1 MLSCCKQ
8 AYAGQ
13 MSGKCISMLPI
24 DIRPTTSPTNADRT
38 ANFWYPMYEKSWSTS
53 GCSNKLPLP
62 YNNINDRPNY
72 STGEEC
78 CAKAYAGQSSKACV
92 CEHLDPPQ
100 SGCPNVIDYEVTT
113 IVSTVTGTISLGDIT
128 IPTDTVQRDALISSL
143 ESVILTRLS
152 ATMGNDIEVNILSI
166 GGTSVRRYRT
176 LLRNRILSTTNV
188 EYEVIVTSTC
198 TEDCQ
203 STTDTA
209 GNEVLNDVTE
219 AMSDNSAMESAFQSS
234 GNSVLAGSTVEGNT
248 VDPDVVTTSSTS
260 TETGVSIFV
269 VLFMIETEP
278 VSHFVTLSSII
289 YFSLLQ
295 RQHHRPHS
303 HQHQVQVH
311 LLQRLVQAHLRQNL
325 QHHLHLHTDQ
335 GHLLHLKLRPN

>member
-1 MLSCCKQ
+1 MFTLLTYFGYSLYAGGLDVYYPNYDLNWNDGYCINTRQGIPLNKDGYPRDRPSYSSMLECCKS

-24 DIRPTTSPTNADRT
+24 DIRPTTSPTNSERT
-38 ANFWYPMYEKSWSTS
+38 AAFWYPMYEMSWSSS

-78 CAKAYAGQSSKACV
+78 CAKAYGGQTSRACV

-100 SGCPNVIDYEVTT
+100 SGCIEYEVTT
-113 IVSTVTGTISLGDIT
+113 IVSTVKGVIQLGDIT
-128 IPTDTVQRDALISSL
+128 IPTVAAEKDALISSL
-143 ESVILTRLS
+143 EDIIFAQLS

-166 GGTSVRRYRT
+166 GGTSVLRYRS
-176 LLRNRILSTTNV
+176 LRNRILSTTDV

-198 TEDCQ
+198 TENCQ

-219 AMSDNSAMESAFQSS
+219 AMSDNSAMESAFQNS

-248 VDPDVVTTSSTS
+248 VDQDVLTTTSTS
-260 TETGVSIFV
+260 TETGVS
-269 VLFMIETEP
+269 
-278 VSHFVTLSSII
+278 LSS
-289 YFSLLQ
+289 F
-295 RQHHRPHS
+295 
-303 HQHQVQVH
+303 
-311 LLQRLVQAHLRQNL
+311 
-325 QHHLHLHTDQ
+325 
-335 GHLLHLKLRPN
+335 

>member
-1 MLSCCKQ
+1 MVIPCIYTGGLDVYYPNYDLNWKDGYCINTRQGIALNKDGHPRDRPSYSSMLECCKS

-24 DIRPTTSPTNADRT
+24 DIRPTTSPTNVDRT
-38 ANFWYPMYEKSWSTS
+38 ASFWYPMYEQSWSSS

-78 CAKAYAGQSSKACV
+78 CAKAYGGQTSRACV
-92 CEHLDPPQ
+92 CEHLDTPQ
-100 SGCPNVIDYEVTT
+100 SGCPNAIEYEVTT

-128 IPTDTVQRDALISSL
+128 VPTDAIQRDAVISSL
-143 ESVILTRLS
+143 EGVIFTRLS

-166 GGTSVRRYRT
+166 GGTSVRYIRS
-176 LLRNRILSTTNV
+176 LRDRILSTTDV
-188 EYEVIVTSTC
+188 EYEVIVTTTC

-234 GNSVLAGSTVEGNT
+234 GNTVLAGTTVQGNT
-248 VDPDVVTTSSTS
+248 VDQDVATTSSTS
-260 TETGVSIFV
+260 TETGVS
-269 VLFMIETEP
+269 
-278 VSHFVTLSSII
+278 
-289 YFSLLQ
+289 
-295 RQHHRPHS
+295 
-303 HQHQVQVH
+303 
-311 LLQRLVQAHLRQNL
+311 
-325 QHHLHLHTDQ
+325 
-335 GHLLHLKLRPN
+335 